1 MKNKFFVTR
10 GGYFISLILFLVI
23 LIGSIWYAWP
33 VIDQYG
39 ILTVLIVVNLGPFLL
54 VVCQILMNGPRI
66 TIDERGIHKALFK
79 VFFKKE
85 ILWNEVAEIRI
96 LRRRVNFICFSKESL
111 NDDTDMK
118 SANRFLKNGIYLD
131 CTQKVLI
138 ATKYYTNKKIIGYD
152 EEKKAA

>member
-10 GGYFISLILFLVI
+10 GGYIFALILFLAI
-23 LIGSIWYAWP
+23 LTVSIWYAWP

-39 ILTVLIVVNLGPFLL
+39 ILTILIVVNLGSFIL
-54 VVCQILMNGPRI
+54 VICQIIMNGPRI

-96 LRRRVNFICFSKESL
+96 LRRRVNFICFSKEGL

-118 SANRFLKNGIYLD
+118 AAKHFLKNGIYLD
-131 CTQKVLI
+131 CTKKVLI
-138 ATKYYTNKKIIGYD
+138 ATKYYTNKKIIGYE
-152 EEKKAA
+152 EEKKVA